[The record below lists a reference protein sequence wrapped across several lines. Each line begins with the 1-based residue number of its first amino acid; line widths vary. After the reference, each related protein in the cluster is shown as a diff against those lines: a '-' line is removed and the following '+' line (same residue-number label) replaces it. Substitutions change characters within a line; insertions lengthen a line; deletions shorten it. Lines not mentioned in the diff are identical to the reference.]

1 MLPCPILRWAPH
13 QRKYISLQ
21 NLWYYIMDDICVV
34 VGVVQKTWEILH
46 GWTFEV
52 GDKNRGVFYGRGQ
65 AGGPKAKIVR
75 VSEKLFSSLSSKL
88 LWAALG
94 ITLAF
99 KLSVFQGHGQF
110 RTSLRL
116 WRKRFHK
123 TSAGKIKK
131 FLQMGISLAYMPLM
145 LSCQDHSWGHK
156 TSIVPWWLREET
168 HSSHS
173 PIIITTAFGQ
183 KSDTLRFW

>member
-1 MLPCPILRWAPH
+1 MGGCEGG
-13 QRKYISLQ
+13 K
-21 NLWYYIMDDICVV
+21 
-34 VGVVQKTWEILH
+34 
-46 GWTFEV
+46 
-52 GDKNRGVFYGRGQ
+52 
-65 AGGPKAKIVR
+65 GGPKAKIVR

-88 LWAALG
+88 LWAALD

-183 KSDTLRFW
+183 KSDTRRFWWFSQFKCSLLTLSIIALSLMKLADLPKT